1 MTAAQVWQFLKLQAR
16 ILGWTLVEWGILMTI
31 AWTFAS
37 LINVGIEKIAV
48 VLLWAYIFNKRSESM
63 KQ

>member
-48 VLLWAYIFNKRSESM
+48 VLLWAYIFNKRRESM